1 MRRRTSL
8 ATTLDVAGLKAR
20 YDKCVK
26 RLLSEKIVLAWI
38 LKECAVEFRKLA
50 VCDIV
55 KNCIVGEPQISTVAV
70 DQDVPDADETD
81 GRIEGL
87 NTEDSSIKEGA
98 IFYDIRFSAIAPG
111 EKNPVHLIVNI
122 EAQKDAD
129 LTYPIV
135 KRAIYYASRMISGQ
149 KNTVFVND
157 HYEQIRKV
165 YSIWIVMNA
174 PKKEANTMMK
184 YRITELPVVGSVPE
198 KESDYDL
205 LTVVILRLGAPN
217 AADDGSLLRLLDVL
231 LSSEI
236 KPTEK
241 KTILEKD
248 FDVPMTT
255 SMKEET
261 NVMCNLAEGIWEK
274 AERVGEERG
283 LKIGEERGLKIGEER
298 GLKIGEERGLKIG
311 EERGLK
317 SGAKRATLETR
328 TEVALNLMNS
338 LKMSAEEVLSAMRV
352 PARSRASLL
361 KTINERLAS
370 E

>member
-1 MRRRTSL
+1 M
-8 ATTLDVAGLKAR
+8 
-20 YDKCVK
+20 
-26 RLLSEKIVLAWI
+26 
-38 LKECAVEFRKLA
+38 
-50 VCDIV
+50 
-55 KNCIVGEPQISTVAV
+55 
-70 DQDVPDADETD
+70 
-81 GRIEGL
+81 
-87 NTEDSSIKEGA
+87 
-98 IFYDIRFSAIAPG
+98 
-111 EKNPVHLIVNI
+111 
-122 EAQKDAD
+122 
-129 LTYPIV
+129 
-135 KRAIYYASRMISGQ
+135 
-149 KNTVFVND
+149 
-157 HYEQIRKV
+157 
-165 YSIWIVMNA
+165 
-174 PKKEANTMMK
+174 
-184 YRITELPVVGSVPE
+184 
-198 KESDYDL
+198 
-205 LTVVILRLGAPN
+205 
-217 AADDGSLLRLLDVL
+217 DVL

-298 GLKIGEERGLKIG
+298 GLKIGEERGLRIG

-317 SGAKRATLETR
+317 IGAKRATLETR
-328 TEVALNLMNS
+328 TEVALNLMKS

-370 E
+370 DPRRLG